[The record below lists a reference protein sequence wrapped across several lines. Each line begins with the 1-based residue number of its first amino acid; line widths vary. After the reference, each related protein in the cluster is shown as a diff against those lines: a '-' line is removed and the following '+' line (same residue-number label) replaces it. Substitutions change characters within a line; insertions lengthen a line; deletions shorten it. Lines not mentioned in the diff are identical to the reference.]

1 MRVQKIREGRCGESH
16 AVKTKSPICQPVRK
30 SLDVGPLRLNRTTW
44 NQHFDEV
51 LHEHADARV
60 VVLVAGDFSEHFGAR
75 SRECVPGTGIY
86 RTPCEPHFGSYSR
99 DGGLYVSVN
108 IPTEACGRPDLCGF
122 RNDSAYD
129 VRNPALALLGA
140 RLAAE
145 VMFPDQWSPLAVYG
159 LILEVLA
166 QMGRCNEAQSL
177 CKPRWID
184 DLCTLLREDRR
195 STWSLTE
202 LATFAGVHPAYLG
215 RAFRKHVGI
224 GVGDFQRALRVE
236 RARRL
241 LESTT
246 RSVADIAA
254 TTGFCD
260 QSHLNRSFRRVLG
273 VTPDRYRRAVLPAT
287 DASKGSNP
295 S

>member
-1 MRVQKIREGRCGESH
+1 VIDPIRKDGID
-16 AVKTKSPICQPVRK
+16 A
-30 SLDVGPLRLNRTTW
+30 GPLRLSRITW
-44 NQHFDEV
+44 HQQFSEA
-51 LHEHADARV
+51 LHKHTDARV
-60 VVLVAGDFSEHFGAR
+60 VVLVAGNFYERFGTR
-75 SRECVPGTGIY
+75 SRESVPGTGIY

-108 IPTEACGRPDLCGF
+108 IPTDTCGPGF
-122 RNDSAYD
+122 YGVPYDSAFD
-129 VRNPALALLGA
+129 VQNPSLALLGA

-145 VMFPDQWSPLAVYG
+145 VLCRDQWSPLAVHG

-166 QMGRCNEAQSL
+166 EMGRRNAVRPLS
-177 CKPRWID
+177 KPPWID

-215 RAFRKHVGI
+215 RSFRKHVGV

-254 TTGFCD
+254 TAGFCD

-273 VTPDRYRRAVLPAT
+273 VTPDRYRRAAMPTTV
-287 DASKGSNP
+287 ASKGSNP

>member
-1 MRVQKIREGRCGESH
+1 MIQPIRKDGID
-16 AVKTKSPICQPVRK
+16 A
-30 SLDVGPLRLNRTTW
+30 GPFRLNRITW
-44 NQHFDEV
+44 HQHFNEA
-51 LHEHADARV
+51 LHEHVEARV
-60 VVLVAGDFSEHFGAR
+60 VVLVAGDFYERFGAR

-108 IPTEACGRPDLCGF
+108 IPTEACGQPEFYGVPHQ
-122 RNDSAYD
+122 SAYD

-145 VMFPDQWSPLAVYG
+145 VVCRDQWSPLAVHG

-166 QMGRCNEAQSL
+166 EMGRCNEARPL
-177 CKPRWID
+177 PKPSWID
-184 DLCTLLREDRR
+184 GLCALLQEDER
-195 STWSLTE
+195 STWSLTD

-215 RAFRKHVGI
+215 RAFRKHVGV
-224 GVGDFQRALRVE
+224 GLGDFQRALRVE

-273 VTPDRYRRAVLPAT
+273 VTPYRYRRAVMPAT
-287 DASKGSNP
+287 VASKGSNP